1 MELLGL
7 SVMSLAV
14 LMYGV
19 IPLFAD
25 LNRIHATNPAW
36 TAHARF
42 HVVTQVLTTTA
53 VAAISLW
60 LLWSPAI
67 ERSLGICLAAAL
79 SFAVLGSF
87 FLSAAL
93 RRFYGGALSDAE
105 GGIEK
110 YRSVDLNLLNFGS
123 AAVLLLIGRGILL

>member
-19 IPLFAD
+19 VPLFAD
-25 LNRIHATNPAW
+25 LNRTHATNPAW

-67 ERSLGICLAAAL
+67 ERSLGICLA
-79 SFAVLGSF
+79 
-87 FLSAAL
+87 
-93 RRFYGGALSDAE
+93 GALSDAE

>member
-25 LNRIHATNPAW
+25 LNRTHATNPAW

-79 SFAVLGSF
+79 SF